1 MSGQGLGTA
10 EELFPVPMKR
20 YLVERG
26 IAALFWAAVVGALMF
41 AGASWLDMGQPG
53 IMAILAGMGAAVY
66 VLFFA

>member
-1 MSGQGLGTA
+1 M
-10 EELFPVPMKR
+10 PMKR

-41 AGASWLDMGQPG
+41 AGASWLDMDQPG
-53 IMAILAGMGAAVY
+53 IIAILAGMGAAVY